1 MIDFSVRFHVWICSF
16 IRWLQ
21 TQSLFLSLLH
31 LQYSK
36 SPNRKGTVATW
47 GWPWISVPN
56 PRVWPSQ
63 LKWGK
68 GSKDR
73 IELKDQDN
81 FYLENIKE
89 KATHQLFFHKNT
101 RLNGLPRQQ
110 FEQIL
115 WRGLSDEPTSRR
127 ALASTLGFLMGAHVH
142 RWLASWIS
150 SPFKGDLR
158 QMLPLQRLGICKCR
172 WPGVA
177 VECHS
182 LWDRNHWSD
191 MLDGQNPPIR
201 MLQTC
206 NSWTSIDSIDAG
218 CCPSIVS
225 LVLNQSSSC

>member
-1 MIDFSVRFHVWICSF
+1 MIDFSVRFHVSICSF

-31 LQYSK
+31 LHSK

-47 GWPWISVPN
+47 GWPLISVPN

-89 KATHQLFFHKNT
+89 KPTHQLFFHENT
-101 RLNGLPRQQ
+101 RLNGLLAEAAIWTNSLKRTK
-110 FEQIL
+110 
-115 WRGLSDEPTSRR
+115 WRTDF
-127 ALASTLGFLMGAHVH
+127 ASSVSLNFGISMGAHVH

-182 LWDRNHWSD
+182 LWDRNHWD

-206 NSWTSIDSIDAG
+206 NSWTSIDASMQD
-218 CCPSIVS
+218 V
-225 LVLNQSSSC
+225 VHQ